1 MLECRKASLAERI
14 GAVTADAFLIGAIV
28 APDGA
33 LEFRAATG
41 HRAEPAARLRRGRS
55 SRAPRRF
62 LDDDGDR
69 KWHAA
74 RLRRHA
80 RPTLGQ
86 DCVAILAGR
95 MRGWGA
101 RQHVGRPLHALNAD
115 VIKSAAS
122 HRRTGG

>member
-80 RPTLGQ
+80 
-86 DCVAILAGR
+86 GR
-95 MRGWGA
+95 RWVRTALPFLQVEGLGA
-101 RQHVGRPLHALNAD
+101 RQHVGWPLHALNAD